1 MPLDLPKYYEPL
13 EEKPNPLAPK
23 SLVNSVI
30 TNSDNIE
37 LINKTAEKYAEV
49 ITNTSKKV
57 SNLTGMKN
65 GTIIGIQD
73 ADTFIIEDNEGNQN
87 YVRLAS
93 DIEGMYYDAIDKP
106 KSINDSPFKQKTQI
120 PYLEKIYN
128 KPFEQITGA
137 ELENYRNYQNLM
149 AYYTYTNNNVLD
161 ENKNPKQAYNPNKS
175 YTFNPNLF
183 IGTNINYQSNGFET
197 RPDGSKGRELVTFYN
212 PNNNELNTT
221 SLALNYNQNS
231 ALDLNQLD
239 NIYKKAVKENI
250 PSIAYTEPTIL
261 NKLTNLP
268 KEAISSLERSIFG
281 IYSFARS
288 KGILDFINFNTDMS
302 KESKSSFNYLYNNP
316 QEVDR
321 MLKLGNNVDPNYIN
335 YTEKY
340 QNDIM
345 NNLMQGN
352 YFKAFTE
359 TFTNIPSILANSS
372 GDITL
377 LIGGTILGG
386 GAGTVATASK
396 AKKVLDT
403 YTDIHKQLDNIKDL
417 KEKQKLLNKLDSLNK
432 QIKNT
437 KQVKQALGII
447 SSNSIT
453 SISQLGNVMNE
464 YRANNGKDM
473 SNEQQA
479 LAFTA
484 LAIANGLE
492 LAIFGLGKNT
502 VLNKQYL
509 QQVLNDIN
517 KFDSKSKQVIF
528 NILAKYPAFGVSGA
542 ALEGTQ
548 ELMQTTT
555 EEYFSQRQEDAKTLL
570 EIATSPEAL
579 TSAFIGSIVGGTLGS
594 GSSMLGDITNTI
606 TDTAKTKIEERKEL
620 KEQQELNNSSIIPD
634 TTINKTTNTNYENTL
649 NNITTNINNTEVS
662 DELYDLTNNQL
673 IKATAN
679 ALLNDGLTQKS
690 YAKHHK
696 ILNNIIQKKINKLE
710 NFKENDI
717 LNDKQLN
724 PDNLNKEDFIK
735 KLYYFSDKENEIEQK
750 QITKLAESFNV
761 SLDNIKK
768 YDDVDMQAKYGENGY
783 FTYKH
788 LLEDIDTALT
798 DNTLQEEQK
807 TKLLQAKNEITD
819 KLNNFVTKEI
829 DKLQNIVDAIN
840 ELKTDIS
847 YKHDTAEFK
856 IADFVDKS
864 GKVTN
869 SKGFVRRYELVRYT
883 PEDNKGIYKITNSTN
898 TYIKD
903 MFNILDNLTD
913 VNTNTLKN
921 RYDNINK
928 NFKDFINAMKD
939 DWFIKSGN
947 NTKRIE
953 NHESNTSVSDK
964 PKQEIEKEKKVKLTN
979 ENNVDNNKKTQVSEK
994 TRIDGN
1000 KTSKQKILLNEQT
1013 KSKDSNNKTDTVE
1026 TKETIYTKDK
1036 QRQNYIKDTDIDT
1049 LSSFLNNVFN
1059 ENKLMPVMKR
1069 DINIKFEDKDTNISN
1084 SLDTNNSK
1092 FVGSY
1097 LSYIKDIITALP
1109 NVVKLT
1115 TKTKNKLQ
1123 YIDLDDT
1130 IHRQKLLNEL
1140 DNVISKYK
1148 NIKTKKELNNFI
1160 DNKELKNIIDTIK
1173 EFLRVKATYYHN
1185 ESLKETNEIPKGTIN
1200 YYKGIYGNLFH
1211 NIRNLTTL
1219 ANRIA
1224 KGETAKAIKSSLDK
1238 DTDKKQITILNKFI
1252 KYINSSP
1259 LQKQY
1264 KKEEDNK
1271 TDIKNTELASN
1282 KTLEEKGTNTPKEE
1296 KVPVEAKS
1304 DKIITAFDEDYI
1316 PYKTPLEKVK
1326 YFFIDDKDDYL
1337 QNILTREY
1345 AELILNSDS
1354 YDLDKQAIKE
1364 YLDELDKEKENKNKN
1379 KIDFA
1384 NQIETNSILDISKP
1398 ITLHSGGAD
1407 GADSYWGMLG
1417 EQYGIKAN
1425 HYKHGDMIKG
1435 NTPITEEDAKEGK
1448 EKVLKAGKQTG
1459 AINKYAQNINKP
1471 ELIRNWSQVK
1481 YSDIILA
1488 IGTMLKAGDKFTDGS
1503 NRVAKIAQVSGGTGY
1518 AVQMAIN
1525 EGKPVY
1531 VYDQIRKEW
1540 YKNIIGKWEKSDTPT
1555 ITNNFAGI
1563 GTRALNEDGKKA
1575 IRDVYE
1581 KSFSKKTNN
1590 TDILYEEKIEEEID
1604 HELLNNYLNSL
1615 DTENVSTEDKTD
1627 LTTDENNL
1635 DLYIPNETDNGY
1647 ISNSDIKKT
1656 TDKETEIKTET
1667 NTIDIPTQEEYQET
1681 LDKSIINKSVKFDA
1695 EEIYVSADDT
1705 TTWYQEKVSFD
1716 FYDIKNYRLTNAKD
1730 DEGKKITHS
1739 ITRSDSV
1746 PSKETIKVYG
1756 YFSKKELE
1764 EFLNNDKND
1773 LTGLFPTRQIDNLIK
1788 DKSLLKEYF
1797 KTLKQDYSNELE
1809 PVLTK
1814 LDNIYNRQKEL
1825 NKKDY
1830 VENQLKNNKK
1840 FQNILSKYNKYK
1852 NIKSNIKNKT
1862 DLTEETKTFL
1872 EENNFT
1878 NIKKEYSD
1886 IMNLLNQNMSYYL
1899 EDIRAVKSEEFNKRV
1914 TELDKLYNKKEE
1926 LKKDKKAIYK
1936 EISKELDN
1944 VKISNFNNTIIN
1956 NNIKNK
1962 ENIIKDTF
1970 LENLIEI
1977 DTTTNSLY
1985 GSLKVDST
1993 HSMVE
1998 EVKKEF
2004 NKLLDKTI
2012 TPDNVKKDI
2021 EKDPTPIFLYNKITD
2036 SRTSVNEFNNNFL
2049 AAINYTVAKFFTTSS
2064 GLLNVNPKEAEKKAQ
2079 GDITLANLMIEHGM
2093 HRNAVIEELGKS
2105 LMRTLGIK
2113 FNVKTVTSEK
2123 ENILISS
2130 LGNYAYLFARRKGYF
2145 IERTFIRKE
2154 EKFDIEQ
2161 KKPIS
2166 IVDKFIL
2173 VKNNTNEYDKQLL
2186 KAKYELFS
2194 LDKITKE
2201 YGPKTQPVESTDIII
2216 HDGFYLQSL
2225 NDATKEAHY
2234 KARKVPYYAN
2244 NEAIDFVLK
2253 NEDIIKR
2260 YMGYIEDI
2268 NTIQLKDLQVTAI
2281 GENLTID
2288 NSLKHLKEYTE
2299 MYDREQPIYFN
2310 TFASKNG
2317 RFFLD
2322 TNTINI
2328 QTNTLHRF
2336 LFSSYKVKGT
2346 LTLDK
2351 NNKDFNKHRN
2361 SFAYGLLQG
2370 FGFSSDNMSDTT
2382 RLNLLDK
2389 IEQIDS
2395 KEIIQ
2400 KFLNEEEL
2408 VFDVN
2413 GEKIELEVDKVAH
2426 FINAMLAFRDYQQ
2439 AINDDKKEVEIGL
2452 IIETD
2457 SATSGIFHKFMQV
2470 PFLTTYKKEMRAV
2483 GITVDESKT
2492 INELKEEPDF
2502 TDNYQNIA
2510 KNTPDIHNK
2519 TDKEL
2524 EELHSNAIDSIKAGK
2539 TENHERFDKYYNLS
2553 SVAPKVFN
2561 SVKNLIP
2568 SIGDDGKVTKALR
2581 TMYKGPTMTYMYN
2594 IGLNGLIIDTTNKLM
2609 LDIFKE
2615 YNNLL
2620 SKTNLTKE
2628 EQNQLDSINNVLKDL
2643 KVIAVKG
2650 ITKEQFNNDY
2660 KNKNIPELAKEFMFS
2675 NIIVQYKNNKE
2686 EVYDLAE
2693 YFRYTVGAIVGNN
2706 IWTALQSKFKPLRAT
2721 NLLLGLV
2728 LQVLGNKFGLMMQTE
2743 EFAKKTLSEKT
2754 KTILKYK
2761 DIYPSF
2767 KLPYSNLKKEGMV
2780 ILGSSKSKH
2789 YTNKYKKLYPQK
2801 TTSIRLNNNN
2811 SLTKIAYSSKANLSD
2826 TYANLMNVDKTQEE
2840 TSIKYKYL
2848 SSTISTHP
2856 FYYGDR
2862 KFGSVGPIHA
2872 LDGML
2877 INLLQR
2883 LTPMLTIH
2891 DARVAS
2897 WFDGFDSVYN
2907 YNKIAYNM
2915 HKDYSLDKSVI
2926 DAIQIGYTTKL
2937 ITKDDYVV
2945 LSFTEYDMIKSI
2957 FSLKEFDD
2965 TNNYPKYLLNKIK
2978 SIQNTFYEIEFN
2990 YVKNT
2995 NIYLKFDDLYNFI
3008 TVFSEVNSIQ
3018 KQQFFN
3024 NNVTIS
3030 NMDGINGTQYNNTDI
3045 EDINTIEK
3053 DNIIGQLENNIVKDI
3068 IENTETIDTSNDK
3081 LNFLLDE
3088 NEFINNTEI
3097 QATKLLSNPEARL
3110 EVLDDLINNSNT
3122 KETNKKHHE
3131 YLKDLLT
3138 NLKSLR
3144 LDNVLLEI
3152 VKNLEN
3158 NPNKYKDYYDI
3169 TKNKIVLESREDMD
3183 ISNYNDN
3190 PTRYAHELIH
3200 AVTAFALEN
3209 ANELGISSE
3218 LGKLLH
3224 LYQLANKHLTVDDF
3238 IPDNSIDLEYDRKL
3252 AEKRYNYI
3260 FKQDKEYKLRGL
3272 LEFIAYG
3279 LTDPKLIKKLQT
3291 IDVQSTNKSKKLSIL
3306 LKEIITN
3313 IFKLLIPNKNN
3324 TIQNKFPNFYNFVIG
3339 NTGFKNENIHASLLR
3354 LVQKVANADT
3364 KALNYNNSPFKAVQG
3379 ILNSFKDNI
3388 FEPTD
3393 KALGK
3398 AIEMII
3404 TFGDKYYDK
3413 VTKRKPKLQYT
3424 LTDNVSYL
3432 LKLIGMSFISS
3443 TARKELPTM
3452 LSFFSSPIFA
3462 TFKPYNL
3469 IGRIGYEIQ
3478 GPDGLA
3484 KALEMFSLSSRRIEQ
3499 QNKDIENVSY
3509 QLLTKAFTYG
3519 YNGHELSD
3527 NEKIA
3532 LNKGILAVDT
3542 QSLQMDI
3549 TDIKKL
3555 YTNETYLDSKIQ
3567 EFNQKIKDKS
3577 ISKYI
3582 YNFYINNS
3590 KILADYM
3597 VTGNTNS
3604 FNLGTA
3610 ENIAKLTGTDML
3622 NENYDEVQNDIDQY
3636 ITLLAIKLLPTE
3648 TKKSISNLSN
3658 EGLDFFLK
3666 SHKTYV
3672 TEAKKFTDSDNYA
3685 ITTKGYVKQAV
3696 DNTHDIRIGRLKDKK
3711 AYYNRGFK
3719 LFSDKPIGKIDNDVL
3734 VLYKNGYTDIKHRN
3748 GATLMYSGQAKL
3760 GDSLYAEIESL
3771 KDLELYYN
3779 DLEILSNS
3787 SYTAKYKFNTLQKE
3801 RNNKIKLLSQKEYS
3815 LDKLREIGNSTKG
3828 YIPIIDQEN
3837 GIISY
3842 NIVIPKELKEEI
3854 GIDNDGIRILSNM
3867 HVTLKKFYDSIA
3879 HNQSVFDFLIK
3890 IQDDEYITDEVI
3902 SYDKKKWVSFS
3913 KDNTDKFINEL
3924 YNSTDKYFKQLL
3936 NQYQKNTGKSLLV
3949 REDMLLDIFGQS
3961 DIKLARNVTR
3971 KLTTVRF
3978 AVDLAERL
3986 LKFTGSLYKAL
3997 IVIKTPAVLV
4007 GNILSNIALALYDG
4021 IDPITI
4027 FKLYRENLKDLQNYQ
4042 VTFRRHKELVYKRG
4056 IAGLTDTEKNELDIL
4071 ALKMEQNPLHP
4082 LMIRGFMQN
4091 IVDDVDT
4098 VNFDNASDFSTK
4110 LNKIKNKL
4118 PKPISYTLDFIYMT
4132 ENSAMYQIMN
4142 KATQYSDFLARAV
4155 EYKVKNKN
4163 LKEKYKDNK
4172 KEYEKKHNELLSD
4185 ILQKY
4190 INYDRPQSATE
4201 QYLNDT
4207 GLVLFTKFAK
4217 RIQYVVFKLFK
4228 DSPIKSAAFLASQF
4242 YLYDIADV
4250 FEASIL
4256 VNNDPTKYW
4265 YNPVDNVLSLLVP
4278 PVVHTIK

>member
-23 SLVNSVI
+23 SLVNNVI
-30 TNSDNIE
+30 TNSNNIE

-149 AYYTYTNNNVLD
+149 AYYTYTNNNNNNNALD
-161 ENKNPKQAYNPNKS
+161 ESKNPKQAYNPNKS

-239 NIYKKAVKENI
+239 NLYKKAVKENI

-288 KGILDFINFNTDMS
+288 KGILDFIDFNTDMS
-302 KESKSSFNYLYNNP
+302 KEPKSSFNYLYNNP

-345 NNLMQGN
+345 SNLTQGN

-359 TFTNIPSILANSS
+359 TFMNIPSILAGSS
-372 GDITL
+372 GDIAL
-377 LIGGTILGG
+377 LIGGTVLGG

-403 YTDIHKQLDNIKDL
+403 YADIHKQLDNIKDL

-484 LAIANGLE
+484 LAIANSLE

-509 QQVLNDIN
+509 QQILNDIN
-517 KFDSKSKQVIF
+517 KFDSKSKQVVF

-579 TSAFIGSIVGGTLGS
+579 TSAFIGGVVGGTLGS

-620 KEQQELNNSSIIPD
+620 KEQQELNNSSVIPD
-634 TTINKTTNTNYENTL
+634 TTIDKTTNTNYENTL

-840 ELKTDIS
+840 ELKTDTS

-864 GKVTN
+864 GKITN
-869 SKGFVRRYELVRYT
+869 SKGFVRRYELIRYT

-903 MFNILDNLTD
+903 MFNILNNLTD
-913 VNTNTLKN
+913 VDTNALKN

-953 NHESNTSVSDK
+953 NQKSTISVSDK
-964 PKQEIEKEKKVKLTN
+964 SKQEIKKEKKEKLTN
-979 ENNVDNNKKTQVSEK
+979 ENNVENSKKTQVSEK
-994 TRIDGN
+994 TRTDGN
-1000 KTSKQKILLNEQT
+1000 KTSEQKVLLREQT
-1013 KSKDSNNKTDTVE
+1013 KNKDNNNKTDTIE

-1036 QRQNYIKDTDIDT
+1036 QRQDYIKDTDIDT

-1059 ENKLMPVMKR
+1059 ENKLMPIMKR

-1084 SLDTNNSK
+1084 NLDTNNSK

-1109 NVVKLT
+1109 NIVKLT

-1140 DNVISKYK
+1140 DSVISKYK
-1148 NIKTKKELNNFI
+1148 NIKTKEELNNFI
-1160 DNKELKNIIDTIK
+1160 DNKELKNIIDTVK
-1173 EFLRVKATYYHN
+1173 EFLRVKAIYYHN
-1185 ESLKETNEIPKGTIN
+1185 ESLKETNEIPKSTIN

-1252 KYINSSP
+1252 KYTNSSP
-1259 LQKQY
+1259 LQKQANKTIARQDY
-1264 KKEEDNK
+1264 LDELVDEILDAYDKEEI
-1271 TDIKNTELASN
+1271 TREQA
-1282 KTLEEKGTNTPKEE
+1282 LEYIL
-1296 KVPVEAKS
+1296 EAN
-1304 DKIITAFDEDYI
+1304 Y
-1316 PYKTPLEKVK
+1316 
-1326 YFFIDDKDDYL
+1326 
-1337 QNILTREY
+1337 TREY
-1345 AELILNSDS
+1345 AEKFIEDI
-1354 YDLDKQAIKE
+1354 DKLK
-1364 YLDELDKEKENKNKN
+1364 KEKELE
-1379 KIDFA
+1379 II
-1384 NQIETNSILDISKP
+1384 QE
-1398 ITLHSGGAD
+1398 
-1407 GADSYWGMLG
+1407 
-1417 EQYGIKAN
+1417 EEIK
-1425 HYKHGDMIKG
+1425 
-1435 NTPITEEDAKEGK
+1435 
-1448 EKVLKAGKQTG
+1448 
-1459 AINKYAQNINKP
+1459 
-1471 ELIRNWSQVK
+1471 
-1481 YSDIILA
+1481 
-1488 IGTMLKAGDKFTDGS
+1488 
-1503 NRVAKIAQVSGGTGY
+1503 
-1518 AVQMAIN
+1518 
-1525 EGKPVY
+1525 
-1531 VYDQIRKEW
+1531 
-1540 YKNIIGKWEKSDTPT
+1540 
-1555 ITNNFAGI
+1555 
-1563 GTRALNEDGKKA
+1563 
-1575 IRDVYE
+1575 
-1581 KSFSKKTNN
+1581 
-1590 TDILYEEKIEEEID
+1590 EEID

-1615 DTENVSTEDKTD
+1615 DMENISTENKTD
-1627 LTTDENNL
+1627 LTTNENDS

-1647 ISNSDIKKT
+1647 ISNSDIKET
-1656 TDKETEIKTET
+1656 VDKEIETEANIT
-1667 NTIDIPTQEEYQET
+1667 NIPTQEEYQET

-1695 EEIYVSADDT
+1695 EEIYVSADAT

-1730 DEGKKITHS
+1730 DEGKRITHS

-1746 PSKETIKVYG
+1746 PSKETIKVYD

-1773 LTGLFPTRQIDNLIK
+1773 LTGLFPTKQIDNLIK

-1809 PVLTK
+1809 PVLTE

-1852 NIKSNIKNKT
+1852 NIKYNIKNKT

-1899 EDIRAVKSEEFNKRV
+1899 EDIRAIKSEEFNKR
-1914 TELDKLYNKKEE
+1914 TIELDKLYTKKEE
-1926 LKKDKKAIYK
+1926 LKQNKKTIYK

-1944 VKISNFNNTIIN
+1944 VRISNFNNTIIN

-1962 ENIIKDTF
+1962 ESIIKDTF
-1970 LENLIEI
+1970 LENLIEV

-2012 TPDNVKKDI
+2012 TPDNVKKDT

-2036 SRTSVNEFNNNFL
+2036 SRTSVNEFNSNFL
-2049 AAINYTVAKFFTTSS
+2049 AAINYTVAKFFTISS

-2154 EKFDIEQ
+2154 EKFDTEQ

-2201 YGPKTQPVESTDIII
+2201 YGPKTQPVESTDITI
-2216 HDGFYLQSL
+2216 HDGFYLQDL

-2260 YMGYIEDI
+2260 YMGYTEDI
-2268 NTIQLKDLQVTAI
+2268 STIQLKDLQVTAI

-2439 AINDDKKEVEIGL
+2439 AINDGKKEVEIGL

-2483 GITVDESKT
+2483 GITVGESKT

-2519 TDKEL
+2519 TDEEL
-2524 EELHSNAIDSIKAGK
+2524 EKLHNNAIDNIKAGN

-2553 SVAPKVFN
+2553 SIAPKVFN

-2568 SIGDDGKVTKALR
+2568 SIGNDGKVTKALR
-2581 TMYKGPTMTYMYN
+2581 TMYKSPTMTYMYN

-2628 EQNQLDSINNVLKDL
+2628 EQNQLDGINNVLKDL

-2728 LQVLGNKFGLMMQTE
+2728 LQVLGNKFGLIMQRE

-2789 YTNKYKKLYPQK
+2789 YTDKQKKLYPQK

-2862 KFGSVGPIHA
+2862 KFSSVGPIHA

-2883 LTPMLTIH
+2883 LTPMLTVH
-2891 DARVAS
+2891 DARVGS

-2915 HKDYSLDKSVI
+2915 HKNYSLDKSVI
-2926 DAIQIGYTTKL
+2926 DAIKIGYTTKL

-2945 LSFTEYDMIKSI
+2945 LSFTEFDMLKSI

-2965 TNNYPKYLLNKIK
+2965 TNNYPKYLLNRIK
-2978 SIQNTFYEIEFN
+2978 SIQNTLDTIENN
-2990 YVKNT
+2990 YTKDT
-2995 NIYLKFDDLYNFI
+2995 KIHLKFNDLYNFI

-3053 DNIIGQLENNIVKDI
+3053 DNIIEQLENDIVKDI
-3068 IENTETIDTSNDK
+3068 IENTETIDTSDDK

-3110 EVLDDLINNSNT
+3110 KVLDDLINNSNT

-3209 ANELGISSE
+3209 ANDLGISSE

-3238 IPDNSIDLEYDRKL
+3238 MPDNSIDLEYDKKL

-3379 ILNSFKDNI
+3379 ILNSFKDNV

-3398 AIEMII
+3398 AIEMIT

-3413 VTKRKPKLQYT
+3413 IAKRKPKLQYT
-3424 LTDNVSYL
+3424 FTDNVSYL

-3452 LSFFSSPIFA
+3452 LSFFSSPIFT

-3519 YNGHELSD
+3519 HNGHELSD
-3527 NEKIA
+3527 NEKTA

-3555 YTNETYLDSKIQ
+3555 YTDETYLDSKIQ
-3567 EFNQKIKDKS
+3567 EFNQKIKNKS
-3577 ISKYI
+3577 ISKYV

-3610 ENIAKLTGTDML
+3610 ENIAKLIGTDML

-3719 LFSDKPIGKIDNDVL
+3719 LFSDKPIGKIDNDTL

-3779 DLEILSNS
+3779 DLEILSNN

-3801 RNNKIKLLSQKEYS
+3801 RDNKIKLLSQKEYS
-3815 LDKLREIGNSTKG
+3815 LDKLREIGNNTKG

-3854 GIDNDGIRILSNM
+3854 GIDNDGIRMLSNM

-3879 HNQSVFDFLIK
+3879 HNQSVFDFLVK

-3913 KDNTDKFINEL
+3913 KDNTDNFINEL

-3961 DIKLARNVTR
+3961 DIRLARNVTR
-3971 KLTTVRF
+3971 KLSTVRF

-4082 LMIRGFMQN
+4082 LMVRGFMQN

-4098 VNFDNASDFSTK
+4098 VNFDNASDFITK

-4190 INYDRPQSATE
+4190 INYDRPQSAAE

-4217 RIQYVVFKLFK
+4217 RIQYVIFKLFK

-4265 YNPVDNVLSLLVP
+4265 YNPVDSVLSLLVP